1 MPLEKQRLELK
12 LARHVRNYK
21 KDIFEYIDK
30 KQKQEETTGPV
41 LKWRSELVTSRP
53 ENAEIL
59 NTSLTSVVTS
69 TAGPQTLEE
78 KVCVDAN
85 RLTVSEGKTA
95 VCAVNLSPANRWD
108 LAILTQEYWRAGW
121 GHYEAVLHNP

>member
-12 LARHVRNYK
+12 LARHVRNY

-41 LKWRSELVTSRP
+41 LKGRGELVTNRP

-59 NTSLTSVVTS
+59 NISLTSVVTS
-69 TAGPQTLEE
+69 AVGPQTLEAKSVLMQTDSLSVKE
-78 KVCVDAN
+78 K
-85 RLTVSEGKTA
+85 LM
-95 VCAVNLSPANRWD
+95 CAL
-108 LAILTQEYWRAGW
+108 
-121 GHYEAVLHNP
+121 